1 MISLSLYIERV
12 IEYAP
17 RLFESLYETG
27 IMMVFA
33 MVAAILLGLPLGT
46 LLFLTSRN
54 KPMDNK
60 ILYQVASVFVNIV
73 RSFPF
78 LLLVVVMQ
86 PLIRFFYGRATGDP
100 VAASFPMM
108 LIAIA
113 LYARFVEQ
121 SLHDVPKGV
130 MEMAESMGATTT
142 QLVWKFLYVEARS
155 SLIIGFTTAFVSF
168 ISYST
173 IMGVVGGGG
182 IAQRLGRGGHLV
194 APGGILR
201 GHRQRVGQKH
211 RAGGGSAQLEPGVR
225 ILLLHQHRLLL
236 ARHGGAATGDHGLQ
250 HLARGGRNLH
260 PGSLSLRQRGHGRI
274 QRLGS

>member
-1 MISLSLYIERV
+1 MAETLTGYIQRV
-12 IEYAP
+12 VEYTPA
-17 RLFESLYETG
+17 LLESLYETG
-27 IMMVFA
+27 IMMMFA
-33 MVAAILLGLPLGT
+33 MVAAISLGLPLGT
-46 LLFLTSRN
+46 ILFLASKGNPLEN
-54 KPMDNK
+54 KF
-60 ILYQVASVFVNIV
+60 LYQIANIFVNIV

-86 PLIRFFYGRATGDP
+86 PLIRYFYGRATGDP

-108 LIAIA
+108 VIAIA

-130 MEMAESMGATTT
+130 LETARSMGVTTP

-182 IAQRLGRGGHLV
+182 IGDFAIRYGYQRYETDIMYTSVIVIIIFVIFIQWLGL
-194 APGGILR
+194 
-201 GHRQRVGQKH
+201 K
-211 RAGGGSAQLEPGVR
+211 
-225 ILLLHQHRLLL
+225 L
-236 ARHGGAATGDHGLQ
+236 AAKLDKR
-250 HLARGGRNLH
+250 
-260 PGSLSLRQRGHGRI
+260 
-274 QRLGS
+274 

>member
-1 MISLSLYIERV
+1 MPEVLQIYIERV
-12 IEYAP
+12 IEYTP
-17 RLFESLYETG
+17 PLVESLYETG
-27 IMMVFA
+27 IMMIFA

-46 LLFLTSRN
+46 LLYLASKGKPLEN
-54 KPMDNK
+54 KFF
-60 ILYQVASVFVNIV
+60 YQISNIFVNIV

-86 PLIRFFYGRATGDP
+86 PLIRYFYGRATGDP

-130 MEMAESMGATTT
+130 LETARSMGVTTP

-182 IAQRLGRGGHLV
+182 IGDFAIRYGYQRYETDIMYTAIAVIIVFVVFAQWLGLRLAEKLDKR
-194 APGGILR
+194 
-201 GHRQRVGQKH
+201 
-211 RAGGGSAQLEPGVR
+211 
-225 ILLLHQHRLLL
+225 
-236 ARHGGAATGDHGLQ
+236 
-250 HLARGGRNLH
+250 
-260 PGSLSLRQRGHGRI
+260 
-274 QRLGS
+274 